1 MRSLWLLL
9 SGTAKIV
16 SDLPSTRTRTNS
28 DLGHFPNK
36 PKPWYHTTGTPIPLD
51 HNTIL
56 LVLLKR
62 FQLLKAIKP
71 SVFFLFS
78 CLLSLRGNT
87 LMSSKCISNPKAPRF
102 EKENSC
108 QWTTQPWRWIIL
120 IRSRCIACV
129 ARYILNFRL
138 VVVSITTFKL
148 HRDSYIKGNLIN
160 WPQILKIK
168 EFKKQM
174 VRCTHFFTL
183 LTAAF
188 ERSDSQTHRRR
199 LQQQALAHPTNY
211 TNLHI
216 SFIIN
221 AITIHAQ
228 ATYLAIIAVVFSIL
242 TPFSIRVA
250 YTSEHCHLFDYY
262 TRCVTIV

>member
-148 HRDSYIKGNLIN
+148 HCDSLYQRQPHRPTPDSENKGVQEADGTMHSLFYFANSCF
-160 WPQILKIK
+160 WT
-168 EFKKQM
+168 
-174 VRCTHFFTL
+174 VRLSNAPPSPPATGP
-183 LTAAF
+183 
-188 ERSDSQTHRRR
+188 SPS
-199 LQQQALAHPTNY
+199 NK
-211 TNLHI
+211 LHKP
-216 SFIIN
+216 SYKLHN
-221 AITIHAQ
+221 
-228 ATYLAIIAVVFSIL
+228 
-242 TPFSIRVA
+242 
-250 YTSEHCHLFDYY
+250 
-262 TRCVTIV
+262 